1 MCGISGIYN
10 FNNVP
15 VALNTLKRF
24 TDSMAHRGPDGAGY
38 ELLNGGALGLGHRR
52 LSILDLTDAG
62 KQPMSFANGR
72 YWIIYN
78 GEVFNFQEI
87 RKELDA
93 KGYHFKS
100 ETDTEVILASYIEW
114 GKNCLH
120 KFNGMWAIAIWDE
133 QDKEL
138 FLARDRFGIKPLYY
152 SYISDI
158 SSLVFASET
167 IAFNFLDGF
176 KRELDYERVLEV
188 IKNPNVHEGQG
199 ITIYKNI
206 YQIIPGHYIKI
217 KNGIQDKIQTRW
229 YDIRKRVNKN
239 SKATYQE
246 NVKTF
251 YTLFKDACKI
261 RMRSDVPIAS
271 ALSGGLDSSSVYAML
286 HHLSEGNDD
295 ILNGVPSNW
304 KKAITALFPNT
315 SMDEK
320 DFAEQVAEKY
330 GKNNWICVYNK
341 LDNLSCEIEEVT
353 SKFDSISG
361 ASMNS
366 ISQIYKGIK
375 SHGISVSLDG
385 HGVDEMLYGYRYM
398 LSDLFYYFI
407 EIGNLKRAYS
417 IKEILVNLY
426 LPEERIL
433 INNKLSNQIK
443 SVSSIKSRFKSWIK
457 KNITSTKSQF
467 NPHPIYYKLSDNP
480 YDFSSYPF
488 EDQLLLNDF
497 FIYSLPTF
505 LRDFDRSSMMN
516 SVEVRMPF
524 MDYRLVEFCFSLPFE
539 QKLALG
545 YTKRIL
551 RDALRDIVP
560 EAIIKRTYKVG
571 ISSPLDE
578 WFNEVLKGKVLE
590 LLKINQY
597 QQILR
602 TINAENYEFYE
613 DKLKSNVKL
622 NSNEVTKLWQA
633 WNILLIKN

>member
-1 MCGISGIYN
+1 
-10 FNNVP
+10 
-15 VALNTLKRF
+15 
-24 TDSMAHRGPDGAGY
+24 
-38 ELLNGGALGLGHRR
+38 
-52 LSILDLTDAG
+52 
-62 KQPMSFANGR
+62 
-72 YWIIYN
+72 
-78 GEVFNFQEI
+78 
-87 RKELDA
+87 
-93 KGYHFKS
+93 
-100 ETDTEVILASYIEW
+100 
-114 GKNCLH
+114 
-120 KFNGMWAIAIWDE
+120 
-133 QDKEL
+133 
-138 FLARDRFGIKPLYY
+138 
-152 SYISDI
+152 
-158 SSLVFASET
+158 
-167 IAFNFLDGF
+167 
-176 KRELDYERVLEV
+176 
-188 IKNPNVHEGQG
+188 
-199 ITIYKNI
+199 
-206 YQIIPGHYIKI
+206 
-217 KNGIQDKIQTRW
+217 
-229 YDIRKRVNKN
+229 
-239 SKATYQE
+239 
-246 NVKTF
+246 
-251 YTLFKDACKI
+251 
-261 RMRSDVPIAS
+261 
-271 ALSGGLDSSSVYAML
+271 
-286 HHLSEGNDD
+286 
-295 ILNGVPSNW
+295 
-304 KKAITALFPNT
+304 
-315 SMDEK
+315 
-320 DFAEQVAEKY
+320 
-330 GKNNWICVYNK
+330 
-341 LDNLSCEIEEVT
+341 
-353 SKFDSISG
+353 
-361 ASMNS
+361 MNS

-539 QKLALG
+539 QKLAFG

-551 RDALRDIVP
+551 RDALRNIVP

-590 LLKINQY
+590 LLKLNQY